1 MCSLWHNLQLVSE
14 FGKSRNI
21 YSSVYTAFLFIQSL
35 VFTSFIVSVSL
46 SPIWGV
52 LDTSFC
58 NLVCQVTYKESMV
71 FSEYFDFL
79 QNLTA
84 YNDKTELLSN
94 RVITNTHT
102 KIEILTSNIFLILTL
117 GSSNVAPTKLITY
130 ELLSFDKMATSLQNM
145 STSDLAPNEFPLYLK
160 ITIKFLLDKNLI

>member
-1 MCSLWHNLQLVSE
+1 
-14 FGKSRNI
+14 
-21 YSSVYTAFLFIQSL
+21 
-35 VFTSFIVSVSL
+35 
-46 SPIWGV
+46 
-52 LDTSFC
+52 
-58 NLVCQVTYKESMV
+58 MV